1 MIAALASHATRTL
14 VWAIAIFIL
23 VLPSLLGSLSS
34 VAAVLQALL
43 LFPIL
48 FGSKA
53 RHALIRQPAMLI
65 FVAVFA
71 VLAACFAIT
80 ARDPGNVLYALDF
93 LALLLAPLLYVA
105 AQKLDDQ
112 GGLLLVCALCALGAV
127 VCAAVAMNDV
137 YLRQLP
143 RAAGFIMGGNVL
155 ARVALA
161 LGMVGTG
168 GLLLTR
174 SPYRFLLYLGP
185 LASLLTVYLTQTR
198 GAALAVPV
206 LALVLMGFLGA
217 DRNNR
222 RQLLVIAALA
232 LVALGA
238 MLATDRF
245 GGIFRV
251 AAEVLQSGSSA
262 SDSSSAQ
269 RLEMLQAALGAFQLS
284 PWVGYGWANLA
295 AAAARIIDMTPY
307 GGPSGGGFQFHND
320 LANFAVSAGLFGIAG
335 LLAVLIAPI
344 AGAWVSERD
353 ALFRAR
359 LFCCLQL
366 SIAYAIFGL
375 TDITLGYDL
384 STTLYAFL
392 TALILGA
399 GRVRPAGTQP
409 A

>member
-1 MIAALASHATRTL
+1 MIATLASHAARTL
-14 VWAIAIFIL
+14 AWAIAIFIL
-23 VLPSLLGSLSS
+23 VLPSLLGSLAS
-34 VAAVLQALL
+34 VAAVLLALPL
-43 LFPIL
+43 LPIL
-48 FGSKA
+48 LDPKA

-105 AQKLDDQ
+105 ARKLDNQ
-112 GGLLLVCALCALGAV
+112 GGLLLVCGLCAVGAV
-127 VCAAVAMNDV
+127 ICAVVAMNDV
-137 YLRQLP
+137 FLRQLP

-155 ARVALA
+155 ARIALV

-168 GLLLTR
+168 GLFLTR

-185 LASLLTVYLTQTR
+185 LGSLLAVYLTQTR
-198 GAALAVPV
+198 GAALAVPAMAFV
-206 LALVLMGFLGA
+206 LIGFLGA
-217 DRNNR
+217 DRNSR
-222 RQLLVIAALA
+222 RQLLVFAALA
-232 LVALGA
+232 LVALGT

-262 SDSSSAQ
+262 SDSASAQ

-295 AAAARIIDMTPY
+295 AAAAQIIDMTPY

-335 LLAVLIAPI
+335 LLVALVAPI
-344 AGAWVSERD
+344 AGAWVSQRD

-366 SIAYAIFGL
+366 SLGYAIFGL

-392 TALILGA
+392 TAIILGV
-399 GRVRPAGTQP
+399 GRGRPAGAQP